1 MKYSVKYK
9 TDTSLI
15 DRMLEEIGKHDPLPD
30 IEDKSTPI
38 KVELKPHIYYVDCAN
53 LGEEGNDKYIP
64 ERVIFSPPATICFF
78 QDGEKIVSRCTDG
91 DEFDELDGLRAC
103 ITKRVLGN
111 NSQLRKLARKAYWQ
125 PKEEK

>member
-64 ERVIFSPPATICFF
+64 ERHLQPTCYNLFLSRRREDCF
-78 QDGEKIVSRCTDG
+78 KVHR
-91 DEFDELDGLRAC
+91 RR
-103 ITKRVLGN
+103 RV
-111 NSQLRKLARKAYWQ
+111 
-125 PKEEK
+125 